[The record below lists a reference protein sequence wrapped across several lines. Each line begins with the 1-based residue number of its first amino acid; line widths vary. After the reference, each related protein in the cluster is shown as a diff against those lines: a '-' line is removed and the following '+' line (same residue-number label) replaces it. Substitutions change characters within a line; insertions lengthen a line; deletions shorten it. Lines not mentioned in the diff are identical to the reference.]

1 MLKRM
6 AIGFFT
12 WTSNL
17 IAQSDETMRLRVTI
31 GMLASLMGVFFSL
44 ALGIPLLLLGEPL
57 AGMVSLYLGVWMLSG
72 IGFFAWKRVGFD
84 SWVHYNLFGESVAIF
99 INSILLGGFEGSG
112 ALILW
117 LLLCPLLASI
127 LSDMRATFY
136 WSGVFVVLLLASL
149 VLPEIFGYVSEL
161 PPGTSKWIFLF
172 NAFGISTFVLV
183 VVQYFAAQRN
193 LYQERSDR
201 LLLNI
206 LPREIAD
213 ILRNENRI
221 IADAFEGAS
230 ILFADVVDFT
240 PMSAN
245 MSPVEL
251 VELLN
256 EVFSHFDAL
265 VEKYGLEKIKTI
277 GDCYMVASGIPRPRM
292 DHAQAVTLMGL
303 EILRFVET
311 RSFRGRKLS
320 FRIGIN
326 SGPVVAGVIGQ
337 KKFTYDL
344 WGDAVNTASRMESQ
358 GTRNNIQITRNT
370 FELIQNDFVCLPQPP
385 AFIKGKGEMEIWH
398 VIGPRL

>member
-1 MLKRM
+1 MLKRI
-6 AIGFFT
+6 ALGFFR

-17 IAQSDETMRLRVTI
+17 IAQADETARLRVTI

-44 ALGIPLLLLGEPL
+44 TFGLPLLFFGESL
-57 AGMVSLYLGVWMLSG
+57 AGMVCLYLGVWMLSG
-72 IGFFAWKRVGFD
+72 IGFFAWKRIGFD
-84 SWVHYNLFGESVAIF
+84 SWVHFNLFGESLAIF
-99 INSILLGGFEGSG
+99 IATILLGGFEGSG

-127 LSDMRATFY
+127 LSEMRFVLY
-136 WSGVFVVLLLASL
+136 WSIVFVVLLLISL
-149 VLPEIFGYVSEL
+149 VLPEMLGQVSDL
-161 PPGTSKWIFLF
+161 PAGAGKWLFLF

-183 VVQYFAAQRN
+183 VVQYFAGQRN

-213 ILRNENRI
+213 ILRNENRV

-265 VEKYGLEKIKTI
+265 VERYGLEKIKTI
-277 GDCYMVASGIPRPRM
+277 GDCYMVASGIPRPRQ
-292 DHAQAVTLMGL
+292 DHAHAVTLMGL
-303 EILRFVET
+303 EILRFVENN
-311 RSFRGRKLS
+311 SFRGRRLA

-358 GTRNNIQITRNT
+358 GTRNNIQITRST
-370 FELIQNDFVCLPQPP
+370 YDLIKDDFICLPQKP

-398 VIGPRL
+398 VVGASQ